1 MKIDKKFIL
10 ISFVSAFLF
19 ILALFFKY
27 NDFTK
32 TYYILLILSL
42 SFFTY
47 LVYKT
52 LFKNN
57 RYEKNKKLNKFLKE
71 YKSIIVYVETYN
83 FRKKEIIELDNYT
96 ELVDKSIELK
106 KPIIYIKKD
115 NEDIFFVDSRKIFQY
130 RFK

>member
-1 MKIDKKFIL
+1 MKIDKKFL
-10 ISFVSAFLF
+10 LLSFISAILF

-57 RYEKNKKLNKFLKE
+57 KYEKNKKLNNFLKE
-71 YKSIIVYVETYN
+71 YKSIIVYVENYN
-83 FRKKEIIELDNYT
+83 FRKKKIIELDNYT

-115 NEDIFFVDSRKIFQY
+115 NEDIFFVDSRKIFVY